1 MTVAKYTTVMFDRL
15 DRIVNDRYGDT
26 ENGIVEYVIE
36 QNPGIEKYG
45 LLLPMGITVLLPD
58 RPEDTKVSTSVVQVF
73 KLF

>member
-15 DRIVNDRYGDT
+15 DKIVNARYGDT

-36 QNPGIEKYG
+36 QNPGIEDYG
-45 LLLPMGITVLLPD
+45 LLLPMGITVFLPD
-58 RPEDTKVSTSVVQVF
+58 RPEDTKISTPVIKVF